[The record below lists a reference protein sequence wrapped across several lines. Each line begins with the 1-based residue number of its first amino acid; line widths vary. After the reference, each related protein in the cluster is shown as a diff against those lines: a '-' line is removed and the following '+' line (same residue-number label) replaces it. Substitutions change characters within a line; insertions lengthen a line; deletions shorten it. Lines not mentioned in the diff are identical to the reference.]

1 LKAGGDEGTAKR
13 SSRLNWPRAGRWRR
27 AGRERYA
34 GGRDWRGH
42 GRKEDR
48 VQVEPEQH
56 IDDSELHDAG
66 LKVAGAADHGVRP
79 RLFGNAI
86 FLVPER
92 SSYRA

>member
-1 LKAGGDEGTAKR
+1 LKACGDEGTAKR
-13 SSRLNWPRAGRWRR
+13 SSRLNWPRAGRRWRR
-27 AGRERYA
+27 AGT

-48 VQVEPEQH
+48 VQVEPEHH

-66 LKVAGAADHGVRP
+66 LKIAGAADHGVRP
-79 RLFGNAI
+79 RLFSNAI

-92 SSYRA
+92 SRYQA